1 MSNPSVSILVPIC
14 NVERYLRECL
24 DSLVNQTL
32 KDIEIICLDDGSTD
46 ASLAVVEEYARRD
59 PRIVV
64 LSKPNSGY
72 GDSMNKGL
80 DLARGEYVGIVES
93 DDFASIDMFEV
104 MYKAAKRHDV
114 DVVRTNYLAH
124 RTECDPSEDVL
135 VDNLFGC
142 KMGRPFAPM
151 EQKEVFMRQ
160 PAIWTGIYRKALLD
174 AEEVRFLPTP
184 GASFQDTAFYF
195 KVFYAASKVLLL
207 KEGYLH
213 YRIDNAGSSVKNQSK
228 VFPICEEYAEVW
240 RYAKRD
246 SRKFDQIKTWIPR
259 QQYNAYTWNLNRLS
273 PEIQPMF
280 FERFARE
287 YGQISEAG
295 LLSKE
300 RFDEN
305 NWAKISAI
313 ADDPTAYFERAYGAQ
328 DVERSIVLSVGA
340 LGYSEAKQ
348 EVLAASKGLTPHDE
362 MFVVHAES
370 ERIVTEL
377 REEQLHLGAVRS
389 DSDIVACRSCGLI
402 DPRAMRG
409 SLIRIIGIESGA
421 SGCIARE
428 LVSVRTDTNDWV
440 AVGGSGFAVD
450 AEPDA
455 FVSDCHGNVSIPQI
469 VADRLLDTRAAHVM
483 PSDWGVLLCAADS
496 ADVDFAVAAEN
507 LIGMAHVL
515 MASDAE
521 YEVKEVA
528 YKGLLPVWSNL
539 RKMYLALP
547 WKVQE
552 EVRSVYLSM
561 ADVPALEYVSREDSI
576 ADAVPAISV
585 IVPVFNPGEYLD
597 ECVDS
602 ILSQDVDSLEVI
614 FVNDGST
621 DNSLESLKDYAQRDN
636 RIRVISQFN
645 CGAGAAR
652 NRGIEAARG
661 VKLAFIDP
669 DDRYPSTTVLS
680 SLAQGLDASP
690 YSMCGGS
697 FAILETDGRINTDF
711 PFCQANYRVA
721 NERDVPA
728 SEVWSDYGWIRF
740 MYDSTLFDDE
750 EMRFPQLNWYEDPVF
765 FLKAVLKSGGYHE
778 IPNEVYLYRYGY
790 KKTDWTP
797 GRTRDLLRGIASNL
811 RLSYEG
817 GMFEAYALVIQRLD
831 EDYID
836 ALIDN
841 FEDEGVFSQLF
852 EIQDYI
858 NRHPIANRPGYRD
871 WNGRLR
877 VLSRSPD
884 LEKCGEVL
892 VERVA
897 HRVARSGVY
906 SSLQEVVRC
915 LRR

>member
-1 MSNPSVSILVPIC
+1 MTNPSVSVLVPIC

-46 ASLAVVEEYARRD
+46 ASLAVVEEFARRD

-64 LSKPNSGY
+64 VSKPNSGY

-93 DDFASIDMFEV
+93 DDFASVDMFEV
-104 MYKAAKRHDV
+104 MYKAAKKYDV

-142 KMGRPFAPM
+142 KTGRPFAPM

-174 AEEVRFLPTP
+174 TEEVRFLPTP

-259 QQYNAYTWNLNRLS
+259 QQYNGYTWNLNRLS
-273 PEIQPMF
+273 PEIQPLF

-313 ADDPTAYFERAYGAQ
+313 VDDPNTYFERAYGAQ
-328 DVERSIVLSVGA
+328 DIDRSIVLSVGA

-348 EVLAASKGLTPHDE
+348 EILGASKDLTSHDE

-402 DPRAMRG
+402 DPSAMRG
-409 SLIRIIGIESGA
+409 SLVRIIGVEGGA
-421 SGCIARE
+421 SGSVVRE
-428 LVSVRTDTNDWV
+428 LVSGQTDANVGVTVNDL
-440 AVGGSGFAVD
+440 GFAVD
-450 AEPDA
+450 VEAGA
-455 FVSDCHGNVSIPQI
+455 FTTDSHGLASIPQI
-469 VADRLLDTRAAHVM
+469 VANCLLGVPAGYELSAN
-483 PSDWGVLLCAADS
+483 WGALLSAADT
-496 ADVDFAVAAEN
+496 ADVDFVAAAES
-507 LIGMAHVL
+507 LIDMVHAL
-515 MASDAE
+515 MACGAE
-521 YEVKEVA
+521 YEVKEAV
-528 YKGLLPVWSNL
+528 YKGLLPVWSNI
-539 RKMYLALP
+539 RKTYLALP

-552 EVRSVYLSM
+552 EVRSAYLSM
-561 ADVPALEYVSREDSI
+561 ADVPALEYVAREDSI
-576 ADAVPAISV
+576 AAAAPAISV

-621 DNSLESLKDYAQRDN
+621 DNSLETLKGYAQRDN

-661 VKLAFIDP
+661 RKLAFIDP
-669 DDRYPSTTVLS
+669 DDRYPSATVLS

-721 NERDVPA
+721 NEGDVPA

-740 MYDSTLFDDE
+740 MYDSAIFDDE
-750 EMRFPQLNWYEDPVF
+750 DMRFPQLNWYEDPVF

-858 NRHPIANRPGYRD
+858 NRHSIAYRPGYRD

-884 LEKCGEVL
+884 LEKRGEVL

-906 SSLQEVVRC
+906 SFLQEVVRC

>member
-174 AEEVRFLPTP
+174 AEEIRFLPTP

-240 RYAKRD
+240 RHAKRD

-389 DSDIVACRSCGLI
+389 DSDIVTCRSCGLI

-507 LIGMAHVL
+507 LIGMAHAL

-552 EVRSVYLSM
+552 EVRSAYLSM

-884 LEKCGEVL
+884 LEKRGEVL

>member
-389 DSDIVACRSCGLI
+389 DSDIVTCRSCGLI

-496 ADVDFAVAAEN
+496 AGVDFAVAAEN
-507 LIGMAHVL
+507 LIGMAHAL

-552 EVRSVYLSM
+552 EVRSAYLSM

-884 LEKCGEVL
+884 LEKRGEVL

>member
-93 DDFASIDMFEV
+93 DDFASVDMFEV
-104 MYKAAKRHDV
+104 MYRAAKKHDV

-124 RTECDPSEDVL
+124 RTECDPREDVL

-142 KMGRPFAPM
+142 KTGRPFAPM

-259 QQYNAYTWNLNRLS
+259 QQYNGYTWNLNRLS
-273 PEIQPMF
+273 PEMQPLF
-280 FERFARE
+280 FECFARE

-305 NWAKISAI
+305 NWAKINGI
-313 ADDPTAYFERAYGAQ
+313 VDDPNTYFEKAYGAQ
-328 DVERSIVLSVGA
+328 DIERSIVLSVGA
-340 LGYSEAKQ
+340 LCYSEAKQ
-348 EVLAASKGLTPHDE
+348 EVLGASKELALRDE

-389 DSDIVACRSCGLI
+389 DSDIVKCRSCGLI
-402 DPRAMRG
+402 DPGAMRG

-421 SGCIARE
+421 SGGIARE
-428 LVSVRTDTNDWV
+428 LVSVRTDANDGV
-440 AVGGSGFAVD
+440 AVNVSGFVVD
-450 AEPDA
+450 AEADA
-455 FVSDCHGNVSIPQI
+455 FVSDCHGNASIPQI
-469 VADRLLDTRAAHVM
+469 VADRLLGARTAHAM
-483 PSDWGVLLCAADS
+483 PSDWGALLYAADT
-496 ADVDFAVAAEN
+496 AEIDFTAATES
-507 LIGMAHVL
+507 LIGMAHAL
-515 MASDAE
+515 MTSDAE
-521 YEVKEVA
+521 YEAKETA
-528 YKGLLPVWSNL
+528 YKGLLPVWSNI
-539 RKMYLALP
+539 RKTYLALP

-552 EVRSVYLSM
+552 EVRATYLSM
-561 ADVPALEYVSREDSI
+561 ADVPALEYVAREGSI
-576 ADAVPAISV
+576 AETAPAISV
-585 IVPVFNPGEYLD
+585 IVPVFNPGKYLD

-602 ILSQDVDSLEVI
+602 ILSQDVDNLEVI

-621 DNSLESLKDYAQRDN
+621 DNSLEALKGYARRDK

-661 VKLAFIDP
+661 GKLAFIDP

-721 NERDVPA
+721 TEREVPA

-740 MYDSTLFDDE
+740 MYDSSLFDDAE
-750 EMRFPQLNWYEDPVF
+750 IRFPQLNWYEDPVF
-765 FLKAVLKSGGYHE
+765 FLKVVLKSGGYHE
-778 IPNEVYLYRYGY
+778 IPSEVYLYRYGY

-797 GRTRDLLRGIASNL
+797 GRTRDLLRGIANNL

-817 GMFEAYALVIQRLD
+817 EMFEAYALVIQRLD

-836 ALIDN
+836 ALVDN
-841 FEDEGVFSQLF
+841 FEDEGVFSQLL

-858 NRHPIANRPGYRD
+858 NRHSISNLPGYRD

-877 VLSRSPD
+877 VLSYGPD
-884 LEKCGEVL
+884 LEKRGEVL
-892 VERVA
+892 VERLA
-897 HRVARSGVY
+897 HRVADSGVY
-906 SSLQEVVRC
+906 ASLQEFVRS

>member
-409 SLIRIIGIESGA
+409 SLIRIIGIESGV

-552 EVRSVYLSM
+552 EVRSAYLSM

-790 KKTDWTP
+790 KKADWTP

-884 LEKCGEVL
+884 LEKRGEVL
-892 VERVA
+892 VERLA

>member
-1 MSNPSVSILVPIC
+1 M
-14 NVERYLRECL
+14 
-24 DSLVNQTL
+24 
-32 KDIEIICLDDGSTD
+32 
-46 ASLAVVEEYARRD
+46 
-59 PRIVV
+59 
-64 LSKPNSGY
+64 
-72 GDSMNKGL
+72 
-80 DLARGEYVGIVES
+80 
-93 DDFASIDMFEV
+93 
-104 MYKAAKRHDV
+104 
-114 DVVRTNYLAH
+114 
-124 RTECDPSEDVL
+124 
-135 VDNLFGC
+135 
-142 KMGRPFAPM
+142 
-151 EQKEVFMRQ
+151 
-160 PAIWTGIYRKALLD
+160 
-174 AEEVRFLPTP
+174 
-184 GASFQDTAFYF
+184 
-195 KVFYAASKVLLL
+195 
-207 KEGYLH
+207 
-213 YRIDNAGSSVKNQSK
+213 
-228 VFPICEEYAEVW
+228 
-240 RYAKRD
+240 
-246 SRKFDQIKTWIPR
+246 
-259 QQYNAYTWNLNRLS
+259 
-273 PEIQPMF
+273 
-280 FERFARE
+280 
-287 YGQISEAG
+287 
-295 LLSKE
+295 
-300 RFDEN
+300 
-305 NWAKISAI
+305 
-313 ADDPTAYFERAYGAQ
+313 
-328 DVERSIVLSVGA
+328 
-340 LGYSEAKQ
+340 
-348 EVLAASKGLTPHDE
+348 
-362 MFVVHAES
+362 
-370 ERIVTEL
+370 
-377 REEQLHLGAVRS
+377 
-389 DSDIVACRSCGLI
+389 
-402 DPRAMRG
+402 
-409 SLIRIIGIESGA
+409 
-421 SGCIARE
+421 
-428 LVSVRTDTNDWV
+428 
-440 AVGGSGFAVD
+440 
-450 AEPDA
+450 
-455 FVSDCHGNVSIPQI
+455 
-469 VADRLLDTRAAHVM
+469 ADRLLDTRAAHVM

-552 EVRSVYLSM
+552 EVRSAYLSM

-645 CGAGAAR
+645 CGAGTAR

-884 LEKCGEVL
+884 LEKRGEVL

>member
-174 AEEVRFLPTP
+174 AEEIRFLPTP

-370 ERIVTEL
+370 ERIATEL

-389 DSDIVACRSCGLI
+389 DSDIVTCRSCGLI

-507 LIGMAHVL
+507 LIGMAHAL

-521 YEVKEVA
+521 YEVKEAV
-528 YKGLLPVWSNL
+528 YKGLLSVWSNI

-552 EVRSVYLSM
+552 EVRATYLSM
-561 ADVPALEYVSREDSI
+561 ADVPALEYMAR
-576 ADAVPAISV
+576 DASVAEAAPVISV

-621 DNSLESLKDYAQRDN
+621 DNSLETLKGYAQRDN

-652 NRGIEAARG
+652 NRGIGAARG
-661 VKLAFIDP
+661 RKLAFIDP
-669 DDRYPSTTVLS
+669 DDRYPSATVLS
-680 SLAQGLDASP
+680 SLARGLDASP

-740 MYDSTLFDDE
+740 MYDSAIFDDE
-750 EMRFPQLNWYEDPVF
+750 DMRFPQLNWYEDPVF

-858 NRHPIANRPGYRD
+858 NRHSIAYRPGYRD

-884 LEKCGEVL
+884 LEKRGEVL

-906 SSLQEVVRC
+906 SFLQEVVRC

>member
-370 ERIVTEL
+370 ERIATEL

-389 DSDIVACRSCGLI
+389 DSDIVTCRSCGLI

-507 LIGMAHVL
+507 LIGMAHAL

-552 EVRSVYLSM
+552 EVRSAYLSM

-858 NRHPIANRPGYRD
+858 NRYPIANRPGYRD

-884 LEKCGEVL
+884 LEKRGEVL

>member
-389 DSDIVACRSCGLI
+389 DSDIVTCRSCGLI

-507 LIGMAHVL
+507 LIGMAHAL

-552 EVRSVYLSM
+552 EVRSAYLSM

-858 NRHPIANRPGYRD
+858 NRYPIANRPGYRD

-884 LEKCGEVL
+884 LEKRGEVL

>member
-389 DSDIVACRSCGLI
+389 DSDIVTCRSCGLI

-507 LIGMAHVL
+507 LIGMAHAL

-552 EVRSVYLSM
+552 EVRSAYLSM

-636 RIRVISQFN
+636 RICVISQFN

-884 LEKCGEVL
+884 LEKRGEVL

>member
-469 VADRLLDTRAAHVM
+469 VADRLLDTRAVHVM

-552 EVRSVYLSM
+552 EVRSAYLSM

-884 LEKCGEVL
+884 LEKRGEVL

>member
-93 DDFASIDMFEV
+93 DDFASVDMFEV
-104 MYKAAKRHDV
+104 MYKVAKKHDV

-142 KMGRPFAPM
+142 KTGRPFAPM

-259 QQYNAYTWNLNRLS
+259 QQYNGYTWNLNRLS
-273 PEIQPMF
+273 PEIQPLF

-300 RFDEN
+300 RFDKN

-313 ADDPTAYFERAYGAQ
+313 VDDPNAYFEQAYGAQ
-328 DVERSIVLSVGA
+328 DIDRSIVLSVGA

-348 EVLAASKGLTPHDE
+348 EILGASKELTSHDE

-389 DSDIVACRSCGLI
+389 DSDIVTCRSCGLI

-428 LVSVRTDTNDWV
+428 LVSARTDTNDWV

-450 AEPDA
+450 AEPDS

-483 PSDWGVLLCAADS
+483 PSDWG
-496 ADVDFAVAAEN
+496 
-507 LIGMAHVL
+507 
-515 MASDAE
+515 
-521 YEVKEVA
+521 
-528 YKGLLPVWSNL
+528 
-539 RKMYLALP
+539 
-547 WKVQE
+547 
-552 EVRSVYLSM
+552 
-561 ADVPALEYVSREDSI
+561 
-576 ADAVPAISV
+576 
-585 IVPVFNPGEYLD
+585 
-597 ECVDS
+597 
-602 ILSQDVDSLEVI
+602 
-614 FVNDGST
+614 
-621 DNSLESLKDYAQRDN
+621 
-636 RIRVISQFN
+636 
-645 CGAGAAR
+645 
-652 NRGIEAARG
+652 
-661 VKLAFIDP
+661 
-669 DDRYPSTTVLS
+669 
-680 SLAQGLDASP
+680 
-690 YSMCGGS
+690 
-697 FAILETDGRINTDF
+697 
-711 PFCQANYRVA
+711 
-721 NERDVPA
+721 
-728 SEVWSDYGWIRF
+728 
-740 MYDSTLFDDE
+740 
-750 EMRFPQLNWYEDPVF
+750 F
-765 FLKAVLKSGGYHE
+765 FLRGG
-778 IPNEVYLYRYGY
+778 
-790 KKTDWTP
+790 
-797 GRTRDLLRGIASNL
+797 
-811 RLSYEG
+811 
-817 GMFEAYALVIQRLD
+817 F
-831 EDYID
+831 
-836 ALIDN
+836 
-841 FEDEGVFSQLF
+841 
-852 EIQDYI
+852 
-858 NRHPIANRPGYRD
+858 
-871 WNGRLR
+871 
-877 VLSRSPD
+877 
-884 LEKCGEVL
+884 
-892 VERVA
+892 
-897 HRVARSGVY
+897 
-906 SSLQEVVRC
+906 
-915 LRR
+915 RRR